1 VPVKLPKG
9 ILFLRQKATRKMRR
23 KHESSKG
30 PLEESP
36 APVRF
41 LPAWIVPKEAEAK
54 YPAQI
59 WNADVY
65 CDHREN
71 DE

>member
-1 VPVKLPKG
+1 MPVKLPKG
-9 ILFLRQKATRKMRR
+9 ILFLRQRATGKMRR
-23 KHESSKG
+23 KHESPKG

-41 LPAWIVPKEAEAK
+41 LPAWILPKEAEAK
-54 YPAQI
+54 DPTQI

-65 CDHREN
+65 CDDREN
-71 DE
+71 NE